1 MRINLSRQNVLLEK
15 LQNEASKIHNST
27 KDLQK
32 FLEFKNYSKPESFV
46 YLPFDEEKLV
56 ELIELKK
63 KFNGKKLS
71 RILIIGIGGSTQG
84 TRAIYELLRFY
95 KDLVVMDF
103 VEQIEAEHLEK
114 IIRDYENLHFKEFL
128 CFVISKSGGTTET
141 LYNYEIL
148 SQKIDLISA
157 NTIII
162 TDDESHLKD
171 TFHAKKHTTLT
182 IPKKISGRFSVFS
195 NVGLAPLMFAGVNI
209 IKLLE
214 GAMEATNSINEE
226 NENYSLMIATS
237 KYLSNTIVNENLYP
251 SRHFGELGKWEK
263 QLFNESLGKTKI
275 APFTSFGNFFLE
287 NHSSLQF
294 YLNSQCLFL
303 NSVYYKESKSL
314 TLEKTNIMSKNFQN
328 SDTEEIRKAIYL
340 SILRSLEKNQ
350 IPIITSEWNQIDE
363 VEIGNYMQMKMLE
376 VYYYSQFLQINP
388 FDQPDVASY
397 KENLIRYI

>member
-1 MRINLSRQNVLLEK
+1 MRINLSRQNVSLEK
-15 LQNEASKIHNST
+15 LQSEASKIENAT

-32 FLEFKNYSKPESFV
+32 SLNLKNYSKPESFV
-46 YLPFDEEKLV
+46 FLPFDEEKLIN
-56 ELIELKK
+56 LIELKK

-71 RILIIGIGGSTQG
+71 RILVIGIGGSTQG
-84 TRAIYELLRFY
+84 TRAIYELMRFQ

-114 IIRDYENLHFKEFL
+114 IIKDYENLHFKEFL

-157 NTIII
+157 NTIVI
-162 TDDESHLKD
+162 TDEESHLKD
-171 TFHAKKHTTLT
+171 TFVSKKHTTLP

-214 GAMEATNSINEE
+214 GAMETTNFINEE
-226 NENYSLMIATS
+226 KENFSLLIATS
-237 KYLSNTIVNENLYP
+237 KYVSNTIVNENLYP

-294 YLNSQCLFL
+294 YLNSQYLFL
-303 NSVYYKESKSL
+303 SSVYFKENNSMM
-314 TLEKTNIMSKNFQN
+314 LEKTNIMSKNFQN

-350 IPIITSEWNQIDE
+350 IPIVTSEWNHIDE
-363 VEIGNYMQMKMLE
+363 IEIGNFMQMKMLE
-376 VYYYSQFLQINP
+376 TYYYSHFLQINP
-388 FDQPDVASY
+388 FDQPDISSY

>member
-15 LQNEASKIHNST
+15 IHNEASKIHNST

-32 FLEFKNYSKPESFV
+32 FLELKNYSKPESFV
-46 YLPFDEEKLV
+46 YLPFDEEKLIN
-56 ELIELKK
+56 LIEIKK
-63 KFNGKKLS
+63 KFNSKKLS
-71 RILIIGIGGSTQG
+71 RILVIGIGGSTQG
-84 TRAIYELLRFY
+84 TKAIYELMRFQREIIP
-95 KDLVVMDF
+95 MDF
-103 VEQIEAEHLEK
+103 VEQVEGEHLTK
-114 IIRDYENLHFKEFL
+114 IIIEYEKLHFKEFL
-128 CFVISKSGGTTET
+128 CFLISKSGGTTET

-171 TFHAKKHTTLT
+171 TFQAKKHTTLP

-214 GAMEATNSINEE
+214 GAMIASNSINEE
-226 NENYSLMIATS
+226 NENFSLMIAAS
-237 KYLSNTIVNENLYP
+237 KYLSNTVINENLYP

-263 QLFNESLGKTKI
+263 QLFNESLGKTKV

-303 NSVYYKESKSL
+303 NSVYFKEPNSL
-314 TLEKTNIMSKNFQN
+314 ILEKTNVMSKNFQN
-328 SDTEEIRKAIYL
+328 SDTEELRKAIHL
-340 SILRSLEKNQ
+340 SILRSLENNQ

-363 VEIGNYMQMKMLE
+363 IEIGNYMQMKMLE
-376 VYYYSQFLQINP
+376 VYYYSQFLNINA